1 MRCMACGE
9 EMRLVQVVPD
19 DTMPVPGYEHHTLAC
34 PGCHDVERRLVFSR
48 DLEPVPFEPRPLPPA
63 ALRAEAAAGRA
74 ARSSV
79 EIPPDAVM
87 ASSSIT
93 APSWA
98 RAVDRLRNQQSSL
111 QARQADVKASATANQ
126 MRRDWQE
133 AVRSRRLAQT
143 TLAQATL
150 AQATLAQATAAP
162 VAPADRSR
170 PSPAPSSAMARML
183 ARLRRRDTWQQ
194 TWHQTSHQTS
204 HQTWHQAAG
213 GAADERRRF
222 DQMWE
227 SFAPPTPAAAAASL
241 PQPAAVGSK
250 SLVPVAPPAGEAW
263 STVARAMTLL
273 RAAP

>member
-1 MRCMACGE
+1 MACGE

-48 DLEPVPFEPRPLPPA
+48 DLEPIPFEPRPLPPA
-63 ALRAEAAAGRA
+63 ALRAEATAGRA

-87 ASSSIT
+87 ASSGIT

-111 QARQADVKASATANQ
+111 QARQADVKASATADQ

-133 AVRSRRLAQT
+133 AVRSRRLAQ
-143 TLAQATL
+143 
-150 AQATLAQATAAP
+150 ATLAQATAAP
-162 VAPADRSR
+162 TASARPPADRSR
-170 PSPAPSSAMARML
+170 PSPAPSSAMARVI
-183 ARLRRRDTWQQ
+183 ARLRRRDTRHQ
-194 TWHQTSHQTS
+194 TW

-213 GAADERRRF
+213 GGADERGRF

-227 SFAPPTPAAAAASL
+227 SFAPPTQAAASL
-241 PQPAAVGSK
+241 PPPPAVGSK

>member
-48 DLEPVPFEPRPLPPA
+48 DLEPVPFEPRPLPPV

-74 ARSSV
+74 APSSI
-79 EIPPDAVM
+79 EIPPDAIM

-98 RAVDRLRNQQSSL
+98 RAVDRLRHQQSSL
-111 QARQADVKASATANQ
+111 QARQADVKASATADQ

-133 AVRSRRLAQT
+133 AVRSRR
-143 TLAQATL
+143 L

-170 PSPAPSSAMARML
+170 PSPAPSSAMARVL

-194 TWHQTSHQTS
+194 TSHKIWHQTS
-204 HQTWHQAAG
+204 HQAAG

-227 SFAPPTPAAAAASL
+227 SFAPDTQAAAAAAL
-241 PQPAAVGSK
+241 PQPEAVGSK

>member
-1 MRCMACGE
+1 MACGE

-74 ARSSV
+74 APSSI

-93 APSWA
+93 VPSWA
-98 RAVDRLRNQQSSL
+98 RAVDRLRHQQSSL
-111 QARQADVKASATANQ
+111 QARQADVKASATADQ

-133 AVRSRRLAQT
+133 AVRSRRLAQE
-143 TLAQATL
+143 TL

-170 PSPAPSSAMARML
+170 PSPAPSSAMARVM
-183 ARLRRRDTWQQ
+183 ARLRRRDTW
-194 TWHQTSHQTS
+194 

-213 GAADERRRF
+213 GAADELGRF

-227 SFAPPTPAAAAASL
+227 SFAPPTQAAASL

-273 RAAP
+273 RADP

>member
-48 DLEPVPFEPRPLPPA
+48 DLEPVPFEPRPLPSA

-93 APSWA
+93 VPSWA

-111 QARQADVKASATANQ
+111 QARQADVKASATAEQ

-133 AVRSRRLAQT
+133 AVRSRR
-143 TLAQATL
+143 L

-162 VAPADRSR
+162 VAPADHSR
-170 PSPAPSSAMARML
+170 PSPAPSSAMARVI
-183 ARLRRRDTWQQ
+183 ARLRRRDTSQQ
-194 TWHQTSHQTS
+194 TW

-213 GAADERRRF
+213 GVDERRRF
-222 DQMWE
+222 DQMWD
-227 SFAPPTPAAAAASL
+227 SFAPPTQAAASL
-241 PQPAAVGSK
+241 PPPPAVGSK
-250 SLVPVAPPAGEAW
+250 SLVPIAPPAGEAW
-263 STVARAMTLL
+263 STVARAITLL

>member
-63 ALRAEAAAGRA
+63 ALRAEAAAARA

-79 EIPPDAVM
+79 EIPPDPVM
-87 ASSSIT
+87 ASISIT

-111 QARQADVKASATANQ
+111 QARQADVKASATAEQ

-133 AVRSRRLAQT
+133 AVRSRRLK
-143 TLAQATL
+143 
-150 AQATLAQATAAP
+150 QATATP

-170 PSPAPSSAMARML
+170 PSPAPSSAMARVI

-194 TWHQTSHQTS
+194 TWHQT
-204 HQTWHQAAG
+204 WHQAAG
-213 GAADERRRF
+213 GAADEHRRF

-227 SFAPPTPAAAAASL
+227 SFAPDTQAAAS
-241 PQPAAVGSK
+241 PAQPAAVGSK

-263 STVARAMTLL
+263 RTVARAMTLL
-273 RAAP
+273 RAGP

>member
-48 DLEPVPFEPRPLPPA
+48 DLEPVPFEPRPLPHA
-63 ALRAEAAAGRA
+63 ARA
-74 ARSSV
+74 ARADRSSI

-87 ASSSIT
+87 PSSGVTPPS
-93 APSWA
+93 SWA

-111 QARQADVKASATANQ
+111 QARQADAKASATADQ

-133 AVRSRRLAQT
+133 VVHSRRV
-143 TLAQATL
+143 
-150 AQATLAQATAAP
+150 AQATAAPPASAKPPIGKASDLTRRPDKPASAP

-170 PSPAPSSAMARML
+170 STQSPSSAMARVI
-183 ARLRRRDTWQQ
+183 ARLRGRDAR
-194 TWHQTSHQTS
+194 HH
-204 HQTWHQAAG
+204 AG
-213 GAADERRRF
+213 GGTADERRRF

-227 SFAPPTPAAAAASL
+227 SFAPTAQPSAPTLL
-241 PQPAAVGSK
+241 PQPAAAVRSG
-250 SLVPVAPPAGEAW
+250 SLVPIGQPTGEAW